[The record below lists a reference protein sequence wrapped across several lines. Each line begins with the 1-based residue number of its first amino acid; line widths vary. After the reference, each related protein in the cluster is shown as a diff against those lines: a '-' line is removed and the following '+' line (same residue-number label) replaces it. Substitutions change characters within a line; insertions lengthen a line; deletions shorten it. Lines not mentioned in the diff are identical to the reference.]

1 MDPLVFR
8 AALRASARVAFTA
21 ALVGCG
27 GTVISGGTADPDHGT
42 DMGTP
47 TDEASTGPDVATNTE
62 AGTEAGTSLE
72 GGTGFEAG
80 QVQEAAI
87 PGDSGLACNAPPPSS
102 LFHTGVPASSVNASM
117 FDCCMAELTP
127 LIATDSG
134 TDSADAAAADPN
146 VAGCCGVVVFA
157 VNHDTGPDASA
168 QATAEVAA
176 FDELGWGARSLCC
189 SLLKWP
195 GGGTTCE
202 AWGPPTPPAMPGEAD
217 LAAFD
222 ERQVA

>member
-27 GTVISGGTADPDHGT
+27 GTAISGGNPDPDHGT
-42 DMGTP
+42 DTGKP
-47 TDEASTGPDVATNTE
+47 TDDAS
-62 AGTEAGTSLE
+62 
-72 GGTGFEAG
+72 
-80 QVQEAAI
+80 I
-87 PGDSGLACNAPPPSS
+87 CNAPPPSS
-102 LFHTGVPASSVNASM
+102 LFHTGVPADSVNPSM

-134 TDSADAAAADPN
+134 IESPDAAAAAAADPN
-146 VAGCCGVVVFA
+146 VVACCGVVVFA
-157 VNHDTGPDASA
+157 VNHDTGPRPSA
-168 QATAEVAA
+168 EAKAEVAA

-189 SLLKWP
+189 TLLKWP
-195 GGGTTCE
+195 EEGSTCE

-217 LAAFD
+217 LGAFD
-222 ERQVA
+222 EREVA